1 MSVPPESINAD
12 SLSPREHADAQ
23 LRDPDL
29 TPGER
34 RAAWIYRC
42 SLKPPCSDA
51 HDGVAFFDEDIA
63 E

>member
-1 MSVPPESINAD
+1 MINPESLNAD
-12 SLSPREHADAQ
+12 QLTPREHADAQ

-42 SLKPPCSDA
+42 SLKPPDYDA
-51 HDGVAFFDEDIA
+51 HAGVAFFDGGGE
-63 E
+63 